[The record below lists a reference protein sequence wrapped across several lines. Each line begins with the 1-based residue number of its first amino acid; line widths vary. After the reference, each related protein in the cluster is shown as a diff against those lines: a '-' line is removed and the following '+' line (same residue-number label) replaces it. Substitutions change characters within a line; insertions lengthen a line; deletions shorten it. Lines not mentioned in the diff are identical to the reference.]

1 MTIRPLSARR
11 TQPNLCQMRW
21 TRPPDS
27 GEAAPGDR
35 AIPFVA
41 YTSDSV
47 IAGMIT
53 LESAR
58 LSDLLSAAAAYQVRH
73 ATVEPLGDGPP
84 LELDEVLVVR
94 DDVCLVAGTGPRG
107 DPGRRVPTQAHPV
120 HARTGP
126 YEVWGYLHAAHASDP
141 LAMANG
147 RQIIPLTDG
156 WIRYPRFGRFVER
169 AHPTILVNRHHL
181 ASLELVPVDDVG
193 AYRSGVEVTDAFR
206 TRR

>member
-1 MTIRPLSARR
+1 
-11 TQPNLCQMRW
+11 MRW
-21 TRPPDS
+21 TRQADPDQPDS
-27 GEAAPGDR
+27 GDN

-41 YTSDSV
+41 YASDSI
-47 IAGMIT
+47 IAGVIS

-58 LSDLLSAAAAYQVRH
+58 LADLLTADAAYQVRH

-94 DDVCLVAGTGPRG
+94 DEVCLVAGTGPRG
-107 DPGRRVPTQAHPV
+107 DPEQRVPTQPHPV

-126 YEVWGYLHAAHASDP
+126 YEVWGYLHAPDGGDP
-141 LAMANG
+141 HGVARD

-156 WIRYPRFGRFVER
+156 WIRYPRLGRFVER

-181 ASLELVPVDDVG
+181 ATLEDAREEDID
-193 AYRSGVEVTDAFR
+193 AYRSSVTPA
-206 TRR
+206 